1 MLNHTSQFM
10 NITLALQKIITDNGL
25 EILNNPRMIIALVA
39 DYVVSFEKE
48 KRFLKIASENGVFE
62 LIYEISKSSSDEERN
77 FLKVKAVHKLET
89 EALISKDNAEMIV
102 DLILNG
108 VGLIDSQ
115 LDKNCDIS
123 DHWVQ
128 YNIGY
133 SFEFGTNGEQSFEKA
148 VEWYRKSAEQGNAWS
163 QNRLGD
169 CYFKGNGVE
178 LDYNKA
184 VQWYFKSANQGDYSA
199 QYMLGLCYSNGYGVV
214 KNEIEALKWY
224 LLSAEQGHQWAQ
236 YAVGFA
242 FEFGT
247 SGEQNYKKA
256 VEWYRKSAEQGN
268 AWSQNRL
275 GECYLNGN
283 GIEKDL
289 REAKKWFELASEQGD
304 ETAKQNLINLH

>member
-1 MLNHTSQFM
+1 MT
-10 NITLALQKIITDNGL
+10 IIEALSKIIKDNNW
-25 EILNNPRMIIALVA
+25 EILNNPRMIIALIS
-39 DYVVSFEKE
+39 DYVVGFEKE
-48 KRFLKIASENGVFE
+48 KKFLKIASANGVFE
-62 LIYEISKSSSDEERN
+62 LIYEMSKSSSDEEKTI
-77 FLKVKAVHKLET
+77 LKVKAVHKLET
-89 EALISKDNAEMIV
+89 EALISNENAEMIV

-108 VGLIDSQ
+108 VGLIDSP
-115 LDKNCDIS
+115 LDESGDIT

-133 SFEFGTNGEQSFEKA
+133 QLEFGTNGVQNLEKA
-148 VEWYRKSAEQGNAWS
+148 VEWYTKSAEQGNAWS

-169 CYFKGNGVE
+169 CYFRGNGVE
-178 LDYNKA
+178 LDYTKA
-184 VQWYFKSANQGDYSA
+184 AQWYLKSANQGDFSA
-199 QYMLGLCYSNGYGVV
+199 QYMLGLCYSNGYGVD
-214 KNEIEALKWY
+214 KNEIEAFKWY

-283 GIEKDL
+283 GTQKDL
-289 REAKKWFELASEQGD
+289 REAKKWFKLAAEQGD
-304 ETAKQNLINLH
+304 ETAKQNLISYIN

>member
-1 MLNHTSQFM
+1 MTINE
-10 NITLALQKIITDNGL
+10 ALGKIIKDNSL
-25 EILNNPRMIIALVA
+25 EIFNNPRIIIALIS
-39 DYVVSFEKE
+39 DYVVGFEKE
-48 KRFLKIASENGVFE
+48 KKFLKIASANGVFE
-62 LIYEISKSSSDEERN
+62 LIYEMSKSSSDEERN
-77 FLKVKAVHKLET
+77 ILKVKAVHKLET
-89 EALISKDNAEMIV
+89 DALISKENAKMIV
-102 DLILNG
+102 DLILSG
-108 VGLIDSQ
+108 VGLSDDH
-115 LDKNCDIS
+115 LDDNFDTT

-148 VEWYRKSAEQGNAWS
+148 VEWYTKSAAQGNAWS

-169 CYFKGNGVE
+169 CYFNGNGVE

-184 VQWYFKSANQGDYSA
+184 VQWYLKSANQGDYSA
-199 QYMLGLCYSNGYGVV
+199 QYMLGVCYSNGYGVA
-214 KNEIEALKWY
+214 KNEIESFKWY

-247 SGEQNYKKA
+247 TGEQNYKKS

-283 GIEKDL
+283 GIQKDL
-289 REAKKWFELASEQGD
+289 REAKKWFELAAEQGD
-304 ETAKQNLINLH
+304 ETAKQNLINFIN